1 MINDILTL
9 LASDAIYVVG
19 VIVFAAAIVIINWE

>member
-1 MINDILTL
+1 MINDILNL

-19 VIVFAAAIVIINWE
+19 VIVFSVIVTIINWE